1 MPDYVFP
8 SAVELRQ
15 VAQELVPR
23 LTADRPAFDIF
34 PIVEVNTD
42 LLEWEQKDNFTGLQ
56 QVRGLNGMPSRVKLT
71 GGKRYLYTPG
81 YYGEFSLIDERQI
94 TQRRPW
100 GGPFGTSIDISDLV
114 REAQD
119 KLLLRERDRQEL
131 TIWTLLATGTFSVS
145 DGTSILHTDSYTT
158 QTFSAGV
165 VWATAATSTPLADF
179 RAVQLKARGYSV
191 NFGAQARA
199 YMNRSTLNAM
209 LNNTNAADIGGRRL
223 AGLSS
228 INSLDD
234 ANRLLMM
241 DDLPT
246 VVPYDQGYIDE
257 AGTFQLFI
265 PNNKVIVVGARTDG
279 DPVGEYRLTRN
290 ANNPDA
296 GPGSYDKVVD
306 DPNKVPRSV
315 EVHRG
320 HNGGVVIYHPAAVV
334 VMTV

>member
-1 MPDYVFP
+1 MADFLFP
-8 SAVELRQ
+8 SAIELRQ

-23 LTADRPAFDIF
+23 LAAARPAFDIF
-34 PIVEVNTD
+34 PITNVNSD
-42 LLEWEQKDNFTGLQ
+42 LLEWEQMDNFTGLQ
-56 QVRGLNGMPSRVKLT
+56 QVRGLNGMPSRVKPT

-81 YYGEFSLIDERQI
+81 AYGEFQLIDERQI

-100 GGPFGTSIDISDLV
+100 GSFAGSIDITDLV

-119 KLLLRERDRQEL
+119 KLLNRELDRQEL
-131 TIWTLLATGTFSVS
+131 TVWTLLATGTFSVS
-145 DGTSILHTDSYTT
+145 DGTSVLHTDSYTT
-158 QTFSAGV
+158 QTYSAGV
-165 VWATAATSTPLADF
+165 VWATAATSAPLADF
-179 RAVQLKARGYSV
+179 RAVQLKSRGYSV
-191 NFGAQARA
+191 NFGAQAKA
-199 YMNRSTLNAM
+199 FMNRSTLNA
-209 LNNTNAADIGGRRL
+209 LLSNTNAADIGGRRL

-234 ANRLLMM
+234 ANRLLAM
-241 DDLPT
+241 DDLPQL
-246 VVPYDQGYIDE
+246 VPYDQGYIDE

-265 PNNKVIVVGARTDG
+265 PNNKVIVVGARRDG

-290 ANNPDA
+290 ANNPDV

-306 DPNKVPRSV
+306 DPNRVPRTV